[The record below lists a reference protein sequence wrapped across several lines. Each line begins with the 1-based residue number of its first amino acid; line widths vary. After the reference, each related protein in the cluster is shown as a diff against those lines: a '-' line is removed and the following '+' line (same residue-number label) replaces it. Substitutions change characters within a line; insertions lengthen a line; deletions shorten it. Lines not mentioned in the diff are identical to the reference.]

1 MTRQEEKQQLRAIVR
16 RLEAALSPEYKIKSG
31 RAIVRR
37 LLAMPEYQ
45 EAQTVFCFV
54 GTDWEID
61 TRPIFEDILAAG
73 KVLCVP
79 LCTAPGV
86 METRQITNLDQ
97 LSPGAFGISE
107 PPASAPAV
115 PVDTIDFAVPPC
127 VTCNYLGQRLGHGGG
142 YYDRFLSRFRGG
154 TVLLCREQLI
164 RQEIPVEPHDYPV
177 PWVLTERSLYEDGI
191 PAPLG

>member
-1 MTRQEEKQQLRAIVR
+1 MTRQEEKKQLRAIVR

-115 PVDTIDFAVPPC
+115 PVDTIDFAVLPC

>member
-16 RLEAALSPEYKIKSG
+16 RLEAALAPEYKAKSA
-31 RAIVRR
+31 RSIAHR

-54 GTDWEID
+54 GTDREID
-61 TRPIFEDILAAG
+61 TRPILEDALSSG
-73 KVLCVP
+73 KILCVP

-86 METRQITNLDQ
+86 MEPRRITSLEQ
-97 LSPGAFGISE
+97 LTPGAFAIPE
-107 PPASAPAV
+107 PPDSAP
-115 PVDTIDFAVPPC
+115 PVSVDAIDFAVLPC

-142 YYDRFLSRFRGG
+142 YYDRFLSQYRGG
-154 TVLLCREQLI
+154 TVLLCRELLI

-177 PWVLTERSLYEDGI
+177 PWVLTERDLYEDGI